1 MIHGC
6 RERKPSFSDRSSSL
20 LLFSTQPSFN
30 GALATEDQQYRVV
43 INTVIALSAS
53 CVIAFVAVVYFS
65 KEAKFDMVS
74 IQNATLAGGVAV
86 GSSSDL
92 VIQPYGALIVGL
104 VAYVV
109 IFFILLCWPRCCR
122 VTDLNFLYLN
132 LSCFLFFFFF
142 SVDLSPSSVTK
153 KFNLGWPALL
163 VLMIRVG

>member
-1 MIHGC
+1 MTPGVAITFEKIYAC
-6 RERKPSFSDRSSSL
+6 VAVYRNVVYFSR
-20 LLFSTQPSFN
+20 
-30 GALATEDQQYRVV
+30 
-43 INTVIALSAS
+43 SAS

-122 VTDLNFLYLN
+122 VTDLNFNLN
-132 LSCFLFFFFF
+132 LSCFLFFFFP
-142 SVDLSPSSVTK
+142 VDLSPSSVTK
-153 KFNLGWPALL
+153 KFNHGWPALL